1 VCVRLSVDTLE
12 RLNEL
17 TDFHKIWYGSNVV
30 GGHFNAAVFS
40 FLQSAVKAW
49 GTCELER
56 QHYTHKAPVAFC
68 DILSASLHLP
78 QSRDR
83 SYYVSRRILA
93 HPPLWLQK
101 HTDPRAH
108 DFVHSSY
115 LWHQPWLANVTC
127 AWTWR
132 LCGIYPAL

>member
-1 VCVRLSVDTLE
+1 MRLSVDTLE

-93 HPPLWLQK
+93 HPPL
-101 HTDPRAH
+101 
-108 DFVHSSY
+108 
-115 LWHQPWLANVTC
+115 
-127 AWTWR
+127 
-132 LCGIYPAL
+132 